1 MCANISHIRQPPYS
15 SHHHRYLH
23 IYYFFEAMVMH
34 TLNNRFRLVRCMFR
48 MSNDRHDNAHYHN
61 IRLCFHVD
69 PLNVK
74 AIAFIKKTEE
84 EFDETKFT
92 LNIILNKI
100 YSR

>member
-1 MCANISHIRQPPYS
+1 
-15 SHHHRYLH
+15 
-23 IYYFFEAMVMH
+23 MVMH

-48 MSNDRHDNAHYHN
+48 MSNDMHDNVHYHN
-61 IRLCFHVD
+61 IRLSFQFD
-69 PLNVK
+69 PLNAK